1 MKHQLRAVCVLVAGL
16 ALVVTTTAP
25 AGAARVVAKQ
35 NVSGKVTVF
44 AATSLPAAFKQI
56 AKGFHKKHP
65 DASVKFRFE
74 ASGALAEEIQQ
85 GAAADVFAPADEDS
99 MNEVADEISGK
110 ATVFA
115 HNQLEIA
122 VQPGNPKQIATLADL
137 AAPGV
142 DVALCAEDTG
152 CGQYTDEALQRANV
166 QITHAFREPDV
177 PSTLAQVQS
186 GACDAAIVY
195 VTDVKAAKDVTG
207 VEIPE
212 AQNVVATYP
221 IATLAEAGT
230 RRPPRRSSPTSC
242 PVRVKRRCASSGSC
256 RAEGPVR

>member
-1 MKHQLRAVCVLVAGL
+1 MKHQLRAIGVLAAGL
-16 ALVVTTTAP
+16 ALVATTMAP
-25 AGAARVVAKQ
+25 AGAARAAGKS
-35 NVSGKVTVF
+35 NVRGKVTVF

-56 AKGFHKKHP
+56 ARGFHKKYP

-99 MNEVADEISGK
+99 MLAVEDEISGK
-110 ATVFA
+110 AAVFA

-122 VQPGNPKQIATLADL
+122 VQPGNPKQIETLADL
-137 AAPGV
+137 AAPDV

-166 QITHAFREPDV
+166 EIEHAFREPDV
-177 PSTLAQVQS
+177 PSTLGQVQS

-195 VTDVKAAKDVTG
+195 VTDVKAAKNVIG
-207 VEIPE
+207 VEIPD

-221 IATLAEAGT
+221 IATLADARNPKAAKAFVAYVLSRAGQAT
-230 RRPPRRSSPTSC
+230 LRDFGFLPR
-242 PVRVKRRCASSGSC
+242 
-256 RAEGPVR
+256 

>member
-1 MKHQLRAVCVLVAGL
+1 MKCHLRALCVVGAGL
-16 ALVVTTTAP
+16 ALAATTAVP
-25 AGAARVVAKQ
+25 AGAARVAKP

-56 AKGFHKKHP
+56 VKGFHQKYP
-65 DASVKFRFE
+65 DVSVKFRFE

-99 MNEVADEISGK
+99 MNEVADKVSGT

-122 VQPGNPKQIATLADL
+122 VQKGNPKQIATLADL

-142 DVALCAEDTG
+142 SVALCAADTG
-152 CGQYTDEALQRANV
+152 CGQYTDQALQRANV
-166 QITHAFREPDV
+166 QITPSSREPDV
-177 PSTLAQVQS
+177 PSTLAKVQT
-186 GACDAAIVY
+186 GDCDAAIVY
-195 VTDVKAAKDVTG
+195 VTDVKTAKKVTG

-212 AQNVVATYP
+212 AQNVVGTYP
-221 IATLAEAGT
+221 IAALSGARNPKAAKAFVAYVQSRAGQATLRDFGFL
-230 RRPPRRSSPTSC
+230 PR
-242 PVRVKRRCASSGSC
+242 
-256 RAEGPVR
+256 